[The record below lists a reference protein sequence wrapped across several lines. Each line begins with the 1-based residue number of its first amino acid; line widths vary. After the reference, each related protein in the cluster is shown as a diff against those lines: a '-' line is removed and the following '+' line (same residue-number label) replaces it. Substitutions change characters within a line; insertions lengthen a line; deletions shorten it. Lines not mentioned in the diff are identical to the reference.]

1 MRSSYSKDEMLIAVA
16 KKKPRLQALIDD
28 VGNLSS
34 DDIKGLTE
42 PLWVKEALS
51 ILKASGGIGQKER
64 INLILQRADE
74 AEAAAK
80 ALPNLTYEVRL
91 WDGLPNFIGTD
102 MGPHQPGWK
111 IEVDTGDT
119 FMLLDDDQVRFGD
132 SVIKVDEWN
141 RYPLMLNSKLIGYM
155 TLDNYK
161 GFHKALLNQRH
172 KL

>member
-1 MRSSYSKDEMLIAVA
+1 MRTFYSKDEMLLAVA
-16 KKKPRLQALIDD
+16 KKKPRLQALVDRVADMSPQDIET
-28 VGNLSS
+28 LS
-34 DDIKGLTE
+34 E

-51 ILKASGGIGQKER
+51 ILKASGGLGQKER
-64 INLILQRADE
+64 LSLILQRADE
-74 AEAAAK
+74 AESEAK
-80 ALPNLTYEVRL
+80 ALPQPTYEVRL
-91 WDGLPNFIGTD
+91 WDGQPEFIGTD
-102 MGPHQPGWK
+102 MDFRHGWK
-111 IEVDTGDT
+111 IQVDTGDT

-132 SVIKVDEWN
+132 SVLRVDEWN